1 MDKQD
6 KIQSLTWKYFWQ
18 QKREEMKPIGFRFL
32 MIWYF
37 IGFVLNLI
45 NIGIYMDVG
54 DVFLPGGYVIIF
66 ILSVVVPLVIIF
78 IQWIKSNWKQ
88 ARSRALE
95 VEDILE

>member
-1 MDKQD
+1 
-6 KIQSLTWKYFWQ
+6 
-18 QKREEMKPIGFRFL
+18 MKPIGWEFL
-32 MIWYF
+32 VIWYF
-37 IGFVLNLI
+37 IGFVLNLV
-45 NIGIYMDVG
+45 NISIYMDVG
-54 DVFLPGGYVIIF
+54 DAFLSIWYVIIF